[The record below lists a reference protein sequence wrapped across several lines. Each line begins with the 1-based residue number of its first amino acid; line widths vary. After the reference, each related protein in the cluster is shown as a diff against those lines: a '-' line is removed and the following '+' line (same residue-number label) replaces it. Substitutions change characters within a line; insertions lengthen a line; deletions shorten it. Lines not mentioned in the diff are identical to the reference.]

1 MVQLLIDAINS
12 LQHNEKQQTT
22 KEVDKKSKLRGT
34 LSLLGRYLKVSFE
47 NTLAVD
53 KKKGKKKKALSIA
66 LTPQV
71 IRSPSSLSSQS
82 TQPSI
87 RIPTNSS
94 GNTTTN
100 VYSSPPRRRKGSQ
113 PSNSNDTNASSPR
126 KGDKTKFM
134 RMSTTSES
142 GGLDTTTSS
151 IQSSYT
157 TFDYDTRQYETTNF
171 LGYRR
176 LHQQEI
182 VRLDVNQSLILV
194 IPSNKKADSKEIK
207 ELRNE
212 IRSRIVNTVLEIM

>member
-12 LQHNEKQQTT
+12 LQHNEKAQTT

-66 LTPQV
+66 LTPPV

-100 VYSSPPRRRKGSQ
+100 ACSPPRRRKGSQ
-113 PSNSNDTNASSPR
+113 PFNSNNTNASSPR

-134 RMSTTSES
+134 RMSTTTSES

-157 TFDYDTRQYETTNF
+157 TSVRNYKLSGLSALTPTRNSQTRCKSIINSC
-171 LGYRR
+171 
-176 LHQQEI
+176 
-182 VRLDVNQSLILV
+182 N
-194 IPSNKKADSKEIK
+194 PIK
-207 ELRNE
+207 QKGR
-212 IRSRIVNTVLEIM
+212 